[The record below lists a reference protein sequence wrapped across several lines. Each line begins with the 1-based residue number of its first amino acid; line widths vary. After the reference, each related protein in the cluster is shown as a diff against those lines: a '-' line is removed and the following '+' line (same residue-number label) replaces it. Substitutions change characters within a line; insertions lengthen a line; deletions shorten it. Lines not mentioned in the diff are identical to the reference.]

1 MPFQLPTKEEK
12 AEYVLKQFDR
22 IAAGYDLTNDA
33 ISMGMHRSWKA
44 RAVQELCAGEG
55 TNFLDVCCGTGD
67 LALRIA
73 DYVRQRDGAH
83 VTGLDFSS
91 NMLEVAARRLS
102 QGKIS
107 ADKLDWIRG
116 DAQNLPFA
124 DDTFDGAIVSFGLR
138 NLTDLQKGLDEL
150 TRVVKPGSKVIN
162 LDLGHSEIPLFS
174 NLFAFY
180 FGHVVPV
187 IGTVLQ
193 KDRSA
198 YTYLPESLSTYP
210 KPAEISKMFETAGL
224 EKVEHRPL
232 ALGSVAMHIGWKPL
246 SR

>member
-12 AEYVLKQFDR
+12 ADYVLKRFDR

-33 ISMGMHRSWKA
+33 ISMGMHRAWKA
-44 RAVQELCAGEG
+44 RAVQELCSGAG

-73 DYVRQRDGAH
+73 EQVATRGGSH
-83 VTGLDFSS
+83 VTGLDFSP
-91 NMLEVAARRLS
+91 NMLEVAERRLS
-102 QGKIS
+102 QGNIS
-107 ADKLDWIRG
+107 SSRLTWIRG
-116 DAQNLPFA
+116 DAQNLPFP
-124 DDTFDGAIVSFGLR
+124 DDTFDGVIVSFGLR
-138 NLTDLQKGLDEL
+138 NLTDLQQGLNEL
-150 TRVVKPGSKVIN
+150 ARVVKPGGKVIN

-180 FGHVVPV
+180 FSHVVPI
-187 IGTVLQ
+187 IGTILQ

-210 KPAEISKMFETAGL
+210 KPAEITTMFEKAGL
-224 EKVEHRPL
+224 EQVQYCPL
-232 ALGSVAMHIGWKPL
+232 ALGSVAMHIGRKPL